1 MDARKGK
8 LLKNSFGVSLATL
21 ASRITG
27 LIRTRLE
34 AMALGGGTIC
44 TIWAFSLMIP
54 NLLRRLLGEGAV
66 GTALTPLVAETELQ
80 EGIPAARRKLAQLLC
95 LLGALLALI
104 VILVSLG
111 TLALGKFAPL
121 CGSGFWRSDRIVGVM
136 GLLPVIM
143 PYAFFIC
150 LTGVIGAVLNYA
162 GIFARPALTALL
174 FNFCMLAGLLAG
186 ILLKIPPDSL
196 LMLLAVLTPVSGAVQ
211 LLLMLWMLRI
221 CGRFPIFDR
230 EIFRDLS
237 FTGRVLKIAA
247 PALAGYGA
255 LQLSFLADRSMAI
268 CLGDRAVPALTYVDR
283 IVDLPIGLFAVSL
296 GAVLMASMTR
306 SAAAGDWQSMRE
318 ELNFSIRHV
327 WFICAPMA
335 AGVVFFHTP
344 ILRVLCLG
352 GRYTLTDLNAA
363 KMVAVFY
370 GMGIPFF
377 CSLKVI
383 LPAFFSR
390 KDTRRPF
397 FVSLVA
403 IAANLSLNLILM
415 FPLRQAGLA
424 LATVIASVINNTIL
438 LVLLRRD
445 GFPLLRE
452 TALSCFRSAFL
463 AAGAGAAALC
473 LMPPIRAALRETYL
487 NDCLLL
493 LITAAFFA
501 AIYWVFAY
509 VCSAGELR
517 EFVELV
523 RRRRR

>member
-21 ASRITG
+21 ASRVMG
-27 LIRTRLE
+27 LIRVRLE
-34 AMALGGGTIC
+34 AMALGGGATAS
-44 TIWAFSLMIP
+44 IWFISLMIP
-54 NLLRRLLGEGAV
+54 NLLRRLLGEGAL
-66 GTALTPLVAETELQ
+66 GTALTPLIAETENHS
-80 EGIPAARRKLAQLLC
+80 GIPAARRQLAQVLC

-104 VILVSLG
+104 VIVVSLG
-111 TLALGKFAPL
+111 ALALGRFSPL
-121 CGSGFWRSDRIVGVM
+121 LGSAFWRSERVVGICE
-136 GLLPVIM
+136 LLPVMM

-162 GIFARPALTALL
+162 GIFVRPALTALL
-174 FNFCMLAGLLAG
+174 FNLCMISGLLTG
-186 ILLKIPPDSL
+186 ILLKLPPDSL
-196 LMLLAVLTPVSGAVQ
+196 LTLLAVLTPASGAVQ
-211 LLLMLWMLRI
+211 LVLMLWMLRI
-221 CGRFPIFDR
+221 CGRFPIFSR

-255 LQLSFLADRSMAI
+255 LQLSFLADRSFAVW
-268 CLGDRAVPALTYVDR
+268 LGDRAVPALAYVDR
-283 IVDLPIGLFAVSL
+283 IIDLPIGLFAVSL
-296 GAVLMASMTR
+296 GAVLMVSMTR

-318 ELNFSIRHV
+318 ELNFSLRHV

-335 AGVVFFHTP
+335 SAVIFFHTS

-352 GRYTLTDLNAA
+352 GRYTMTDLDAA

-390 KDTRRPF
+390 QDMRRPF
-397 FVSLVA
+397 FVSLIA
-403 IAANLSLNLILM
+403 ITANISLNRILM
-415 FPLRQAGLA
+415 IPLKQGGLA
-424 LATVIASVINNTIL
+424 LATVIASVINNSIL
-438 LVLLRRD
+438 LALLRRD
-445 GFPLLRE
+445 GFPLLRG
-452 TALSCFRSAFL
+452 TIFSCIRSAFL
-463 AAGAGAAALC
+463 AAGAGAAALL

-493 LITAAFFA
+493 LITAVFFA